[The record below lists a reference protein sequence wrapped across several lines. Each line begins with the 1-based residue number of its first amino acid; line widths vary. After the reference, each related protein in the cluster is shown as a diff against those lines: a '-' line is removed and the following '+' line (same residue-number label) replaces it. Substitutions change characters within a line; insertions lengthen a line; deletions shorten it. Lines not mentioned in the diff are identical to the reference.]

1 MLPYTPYI
9 PPTQYYEGA
18 IHAWDTFR
26 DKSDRNI
33 SSKIA
38 GQNIK
43 IRLTSLKDNNKIPF
57 TGAVCSRLLL
67 KNSTSDWDITIFN
80 NNETSK
86 ETLNGD
92 PTFNIV
98 KADKNV
104 SVEMV
109 WMPYMILNNKVFCR
123 TIGEALTYTNF
134 HHSFSEDNF
143 AIKPYRYKINSPT
156 SVKAGEDFNLS
167 YQALDYNDK
176 NTSGYNEN
184 NGSSFDFNI
193 TENKSICIQGNFGG
207 DINFSDGGGTSLS
220 NYSEVGN
227 INLKISDDKIACNK
241 RYAGIDCDDANVTNY
256 WHQNDTKIKTAEKN
270 ITVVP
275 HHFLI
280 EYSLKNYNKKFTY
293 LSKDL
298 NMSST
303 LDINITA
310 QNEQNI
316 TTKNY
321 SGECYSKKTDI
332 NISYKDINN
341 SLKYINYNSHIIDI
355 NKTII
360 VEYDRSNYKNG
371 EFNKRN
377 LINFDRKPV
386 YPFDFNITKIKVYDE
401 DIISENNKSQKST
414 FYYGRA
420 YISNQ
425 KVIGNIKKVNV
436 SYQYYCNKNIFRWC
450 INTEHNKKDGNY
462 GDVIKP
468 LYIGIR
474 NIDYE
479 SFYSIYD
486 KSRGYPYIKY
496 LKYKPS
502 SWLVYDKYDDN
513 ATYNYFRIEYHSKNI
528 GWCGLH
534 ETNSTTKTDA
544 SLITNY
550 RIEW

>member
-1 MLPYTPYI
+1 MLPYIPNNPYYVG
-9 PPTQYYEGA
+9 T

-26 DKSDRNI
+26 SVSDRNI

-43 IRLTSLKDNNKIPF
+43 IRLTSLENNKKVPY
-57 TGAVCSRLLL
+57 TGAVCTRLLL
-67 KNSTSDWDITIFN
+67 KNYTSNWDINIFIN
-80 NNETSK
+80 NKSSNETK
-86 ETLNGD
+86 NGD
-92 PTFNIV
+92 PIFNINR
-98 KADKNV
+98 ADKNV

-109 WMPYMILNNKVFCR
+109 WMPYVMVDDKILCK
-123 TIGEALTYTNF
+123 TIGEALTYGNF
-134 HHSFSEDNF
+134 HHSYSEDNF

-156 SVKAGEDFNLS
+156 IVKAGEDFNVS

-176 NTSGYNEN
+176 NTSAYNET

-193 TENKSICIQGNFGG
+193 TENKSNCIQGNFSG
-207 DINFSDGGGTSLS
+207 DVNFSDGGGTSLS

-227 INLKISDDKIACNK
+227 INLKISDKIECNK
-241 RYAGIDCDDANVTNY
+241 RYAGIDCDDANITNY
-256 WHQNDTKIKTAEKN
+256 WNQNDTEIKSDDKN

-280 EYSLKNYNKKFTY
+280 EYNLKNYNKKFTY

-321 SGECYSKKTDI
+321 SNECYSKKTDI
-332 NISYKDINN
+332 NISYRDINN

-355 NKTII
+355 NKTITL
-360 VEYDRSNYKNG
+360 EYNKNEYNYGK
-371 EFNKRN
+371 FNKSF

-401 DIISENNKSQKST
+401 DIISENNQSQKST
-414 FYYGRA
+414 FYYGRVF
-420 YISNQ
+420 IPNQ
-425 KVIGNIKKVNV
+425 EVIGNIKKVKV
-436 SYQYYCNKNIFRWC
+436 YYQYYCKKNIFKWC
-450 INTEHNKKDGNY
+450 TNLEHNESDGYYKNI
-462 GDVIKP
+462 VNPKNIK
-468 LYIGIR
+468 IK
-474 NIDYE
+474 NIDYK
-479 SFYSIYD
+479 SFFAIYD
-486 KSRGYPYIKY
+486 GAYSYPYRRY

-502 SWLVYDKYDDN
+502 SWLVYNKYDNN
-513 ATYNYFRIEYHSKNI
+513 ATYNDFRIEYHSKHT

-534 ETNSTTKTDA
+534 ETNSTTRNDA
-544 SLITNY
+544 SLIT
-550 RIEW
+550 RRSIEW